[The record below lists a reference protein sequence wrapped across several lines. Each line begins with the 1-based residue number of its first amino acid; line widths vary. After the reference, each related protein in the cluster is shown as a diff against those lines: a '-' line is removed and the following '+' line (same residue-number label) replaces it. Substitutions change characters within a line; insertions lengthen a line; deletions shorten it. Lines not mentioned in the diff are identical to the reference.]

1 MAELSKIFTHGN
13 LAYVT
18 IGMWT
23 GQKLLTPEDLG
34 LKGTDISSAFSLGK
48 KNLIPASVIAELR
61 AIDGKA
67 RHTLLNYSFD
77 FPIGAAR
84 FVPKTSVV
92 KFVEEMDVLVKR
104 FNEKADELAANYSK
118 YRLEMRTEYIDAAK
132 EAYERAKSL
141 SPSFDKTENEFVNEF
156 IARIEQSY
164 PKVQDIRKK
173 FHMEYYLYK
182 MDLPDV
188 TQAKYEDLMDEGN
201 RIRMMEDAFN
211 RKLSKK
217 VESFVDDCT
226 SGLRTKAAEVLSN
239 FSDALGGNKR
249 ISEATINSVRNMIE
263 DFERR
268 NFVGDDVMIKH
279 LTDFRTNILNCF
291 TAESMRTSKV
301 VRKKIL
307 ADLKSIL
314 KIATDESAIQEIAR
328 RYRMKIGI

>member
-1 MAELSKIFTHGN
+1 MAELGKIFTSGN

-18 IGMWT
+18 VGMWT

-48 KNLIPASVIAELR
+48 KNLIPASVISELK
-61 AIDGKA
+61 ALENKA
-67 RHTLLNYSFD
+67 RATLIAYSFD

-92 KFVEEMDVLVKR
+92 KFVEEIDVIVKR
-104 FNEKADELAANYSK
+104 FNDKADELAANYTN
-118 YRLEMRTEYIDAAK
+118 YRLEMRTEYVDAAK

-141 SPSFDKTENEFVNEF
+141 SQGMDKTENEFINEF
-156 IARIEQSY
+156 IERIEQSY

-201 RIRMMEDAFN
+201 KVRMMEDAFN

-217 VESFVDDCT
+217 VESFIDECT
-226 SGLRTKAAEVLSN
+226 SGLRAKAAEVLGN
-239 FSDALGGNKR
+239 FSEALKGNR
-249 ISEATINSVRNMIE
+249 RFSEATIKSIRSMIE
-263 DFERR
+263 DFERK

-279 LTDFRTNILNCF
+279 LTDFRTNVLDCF
-291 TAESMRTSKV
+291 TADSIRTSKV

-307 ADLKSIL
+307 EDLQSVMR
-314 KIATDESAIQEIAR
+314 IATDESAIQEISR